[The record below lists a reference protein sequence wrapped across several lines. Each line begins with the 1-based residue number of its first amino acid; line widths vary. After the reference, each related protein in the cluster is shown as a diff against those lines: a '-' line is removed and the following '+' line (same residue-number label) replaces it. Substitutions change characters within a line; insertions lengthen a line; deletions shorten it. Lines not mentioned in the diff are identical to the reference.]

1 MTSAVLDLGQ
11 IVTTPGAMDAFTE
24 DEMNGCLLRH
34 STGDWGEISEADKHG
49 NDAARAE
56 GERILSSYDLPR
68 GRKLWIITEAEDD
81 EGKRLATTAL
91 LPTEY

>member
-11 IVTTPGAMDAFTE
+11 IVSTPGAMEAFTE
-24 DEMNGCLLRH
+24 GEVSGCLLRH
-34 STGDWGEISEADKHG
+34 SAGDWGEISEEDKRR
-49 NDAARAE
+49 NDEARAE
-56 GERILSSYDLPR
+56 GERLLSSYDMPS

-81 EGKRLATTAL
+81 EGKRAATTVL